1 MGERRWFH
9 LTGQMAEEISGGMVS
24 QICERRDFHMKNK
37 GVITCLILIVTLVPS
52 IVFGAIELKFANYF
66 PVPARQS
73 KICEEFIKDL
83 EARSGG
89 ELKIR
94 LFTAGTLLSPAKI
107 YDGVVEGIA
116 DIGFSNIGYTFG
128 RFRMTEALDLPL
140 GFPNAWVANH
150 VANDFYRQF
159 KPKEWDK
166 IHMLSMHTSPVNV
179 VLSATKPVYKMDD
192 LKGMTLR
199 GTGLIAE
206 VVSAL
211 GGTPRSIAM
220 PEAYEALQKKV
231 IGGLMIPMETLR
243 AFRLAEVTKYAT
255 ECWPIGQVYTFY
267 LVMNKDT
274 WNKLPPNIQKI
285 FNEYPFEEKF
295 ATMWNEIDIDGKK
308 FGMEKGLK
316 FIELSPDEM
325 KKWKNAVEP
334 VIDKYVKSMTDAG
347 YPTKEVR
354 ESINYIR
361 MRIEYWTKRQKEL
374 GIKSSTGPAA
384 VRVQ

>member
-1 MGERRWFH
+1 MARKISSARVSKILKRRC
-9 LTGQMAEEISGGMVS
+9 V
-24 QICERRDFHMKNK
+24 HMKNK
-37 GVITCLILIVTLVPS
+37 GVIMCLILIVILVPS
-52 IVFGAIELKFANYF
+52 IVFGAIELKFANFF

-94 LFTAGTLLSPAKI
+94 LFTAGTLLTAPKI

-116 DIGFSNIGYTFG
+116 DIGFSNISYTFG
-128 RFRMTEALDLPL
+128 RFRMTEALDLPV

-150 VANDFYRQF
+150 VANDFFRQF

-166 IHMLSMHTSPVNV
+166 IHMLSMHASPVNV
-179 VLSATKPVYKMDD
+179 VLTATKPVNKMDD

-199 GTGLIAE
+199 GQGFIAE

-211 GGTPRSIAM
+211 GATPRPIPMA
-220 PEAYEALQKKV
+220 EAYEAMQRKV
-231 IGGLMIPMETLR
+231 IEGLMIPMETLR
-243 AFRLAEVTKYAT
+243 AFRMAEVSKYAT

-267 LVMNKDT
+267 LIMNKEA
-274 WNKLPPNIQKI
+274 WNKLPPKIQKI
-285 FNEYPFEEKF
+285 LNEYPFEEKL
-295 ATMWNEIDIDGKK
+295 ATMWNEIDIDGKQY
-308 FGMEKGLK
+308 GMEKGLK

-325 KKWKNAVEP
+325 KKWRKAVEP

-347 YPTKEVR
+347 FPTKEVR

-361 MRIEYWTKRQKEL
+361 MRTEYWTKRQKEL
-374 GIKSSTGPAA
+374 GIKSSTGPSE
-384 VRVQ
+384 VRLK